1 MNLSVRDKHW
11 TVEFDLDSTGR
22 MQELRKRDGDESD
35 WITQFNPQN
44 EGCVTATDSDDQ
56 NVPIVI
62 VLVGIQVIGHVIGVV
77 EDVVAEREHG
87 IIRLYSKLHDFES
100 GLLNLHQACLS

>member
-1 MNLSVRDKHW
+1 MTESLNSTHKIKDVLKVRA
-11 TVEFDLDSTGR
+11 
-22 MQELRKRDGDESD
+22 
-35 WITQFNPQN
+35 
-44 EGCVTATDSDDQ
+44 TASDDQ

-87 IIRLYSKLHDFES
+87 IIRLYSTTP
-100 GLLNLHQACLS
+100 

>member
-1 MNLSVRDKHW
+1 MC
-11 TVEFDLDSTGR
+11 
-22 MQELRKRDGDESD
+22 LRKA
-35 WITQFNPQN
+35 
-44 EGCVTATDSDDQ
+44 TASVDK

-87 IIRLYSKLHDFES
+87 IIRLYSTTP
-100 GLLNLHQACLS
+100 